1 MFSLPG
7 SAEPTMTKKKL
18 WVDNIVCRLAIDL
31 QTPADMFHFLCSR
44 CVSYFTRVLRYHQGN
59 MGGWLMV
66 SISKHSLL
74 YMCHWPKDP
83 NVFNCLLLF
92 FPPTPLSNSSL
103 FSSFLPHHPLT
114 FHLPPP
120 SPGASPSFLFS
131 AALLSPTSSSILLI
145 VVFRSHNFA
154 VKRAMRPPRSLHF
167 LRGGDR
173 RTGWKYRALGC
184 KWRAIQIKNG
194 PLILQ
199 MLYVLRDNI
208 IKCSFSLLPVVK

>member
-1 MFSLPG
+1 MCL
-7 SAEPTMTKKKL
+7 
-18 WVDNIVCRLAIDL
+18 
-31 QTPADMFHFLCSR
+31 
-44 CVSYFTRVLRYHQGN
+44 SYFTRVLRYHQGN

-103 FSSFLPHHPLT
+103 FSSFLPYHPLT

-120 SPGASPSFLFS
+120 PPDASPSFLFS
-131 AALLSPTSSSILLI
+131 AALLSPTSSSILLK

-154 VKRAMRPPRSLHF
+154 VKRGMRPSRSLHF
-167 LRGGDR
+167 FTR
-173 RTGWKYRALGC
+173 RRPEHGLKISSVR
-184 KWRAIQIKNG
+184 
-194 PLILQ
+194 LQ
-199 MLYVLRDNI
+199 MESNSNKERATNLADAV
-208 IKCSFSLLPVVK
+208 CVEG

>member
-7 SAEPTMTKKKL
+7 SAEPTMTKKL

-44 CVSYFTRVLRYHQGN
+44 CVSLILRECSDITRATWVDDWWCPLVNIVCYICAIGLKIP
-59 MGGWLMV
+59 M
-66 SISKHSLL
+66 SSTASSS
-74 YMCHWPKDP
+74 
-83 NVFNCLLLF
+83 F
-92 FPPTPLSNSSL
+92 FPPHHSPTLLYFPLFSPIILLPFICPLLHQMLLHHSCFPLHSSPPLLHLSSL
-103 FSSFLPHHPLT
+103 KLFFVATTLQLREEWD
-114 FHLPPP
+114 HLAP
-120 SPGASPSFLFS
+120 F
-131 AALLSPTSSSILLI
+131 I
-145 VVFRSHNFA
+145 
-154 VKRAMRPPRSLHF
+154 F

-173 RTGWKYRALGC
+173 STGWKYRALGC

-208 IKCSFSLLPVVK
+208 IKCSFSLLPV